1 MITRGVKGTHAGV
14 LQVCGGFRF
23 NTASDPTSFMGNT
36 IASVVHTSTGVW
48 TVTLVSALK
57 NARGVISL
65 GAPGLELDSSAL
77 TFLTWGKADFAA
89 GTYIVRA
96 YTESA
101 GSLALA
107 DIAAGSNRGNWCH
120 FRMNLK
126 YGTERQGDHIT

>member
-1 MITRGVKGTHAGV
+1 MITRGVKGTHAGA
-14 LQVCGGFRF
+14 LQVCGAFRF
-23 NTASDPTSFMGNT
+23 DTATAPSKFTGNT
-36 IASVVHTSTGVW
+36 IKSVAHTSTGVW
-48 TVTLVSALK
+48 TVTLVDALK
-57 NARGVISL
+57 NARGVLSL
-65 GAPGLELDSSAL
+65 GSPGLELDSSAL

-126 YGTERQGDHIT
+126 YGTERQGDNIT